1 MKETVAIIGAGIAGL
16 CTAKTLLALGYRVT
30 VFEKEA
36 DLGGVWSSARRYP
49 GLTTQNPRETYC
61 FSDWPM
67 PADYP
72 EWPSGAQM
80 QAYLQGYADRFRVTP
95 CIRFAA
101 LVDHAEPLPGAPGWM
116 LHWTAGEERHEA
128 RFDWLIACNGIF
140 SIPAVPA
147 YPGAE
152 AFAAAGG
159 QVLHTSQFTD
169 PEIARGRH
177 VLVIGYG
184 KSSCDVANAVAP
196 ISAST
201 GMVVRHLIWKIPKHI
216 GGVLNFKH
224 LFLNRMGEGL
234 FPWTELKGFEAFL
247 HGPGR
252 PLRNGLLNAVQ
263 AIIGRQLGLKSLGL
277 DPGTPLET
285 IARSTV
291 SLVTDGFYDKIG
303 SGRLRIHRDCEIVE
317 LSPGKA
323 RLSDGSTVPADIVI
337 CGTGWQQQVGFLPEA
352 VRRKVT
358 DSRGNFRL
366 YRSMVPLDVPRLLFN
381 GYTSSFF
388 CQLNAEMGAIWI
400 AALMSGRLTLPD
412 SATMAAQID
421 ERLVWMDARTDG
433 KHCKG
438 TNIVPFSIHH
448 IDELLDD
455 LDLALPR
462 RTRLLQWLRTVRAAD
477 FANVWTR
484 AVKRLEAPGPPHSS
498 SGGSV

>member
-1 MKETVAIIGAGIAGL
+1 MKQTVAIIGAGIAGL
-16 CTAKTLLALGYRVT
+16 CTAKTLLSLGYSVT

-36 DLGGVWSSARRYP
+36 DLGGVWSASRRYP

-80 QAYLQGYADRFRVTP
+80 QAYLQSYADHFGVTP
-95 CIRFAA
+95 HIRFATA
-101 LVDHAEPLPGAPGWM
+101 VERTTPLAGDAGWT
-116 LHWTAGEERHEA
+116 LGWNFDGQSHEET
-128 RFDWLIACNGIF
+128 FDWLIACNGIF
-140 SIPAVPA
+140 SIPSVPSW
-147 YPGAE
+147 PGTD
-152 AFAAAGG
+152 AFTAAGG
-159 QVLHTSQFTD
+159 QVLHTSQFTN
-169 PEIARGRH
+169 PELARNRN

-201 GMVVRHLIWKIPKHI
+201 SMVVRHLIWKIPKHI

-234 FPWTELKGFEAFL
+234 FPWMELKGFEAFL
-247 HGPGR
+247 HGPGK
-252 PLRNGLLNAVQ
+252 PLRNGMLNTVQ

-277 DPGTPLET
+277 DPGKPLET

-291 SLVTDGFYDKIG
+291 SLVSDGFYDKIG
-303 SGRLRIHRDCEIVE
+303 SGRLGMHRDSEIVE

-323 RLSDGSTVPADIVI
+323 RLSDGSTVPADIII
-337 CGTGWQQQVGFLPEA
+337 CGTGWHQRVDFLPEA
-352 VRRKVT
+352 VRQKVT
-358 DSRGNFRL
+358 DSHGNFRL
-366 YRSMVPLDVPRLLFN
+366 YRSMVPLGVQRLLFN

-388 CQLNAEMGAIWI
+388 CQLNAEMGAIWL
-400 AALMSGRLTLPD
+400 ATLLEGKLSLPD
-412 SATMAAQID
+412 EATMAAEIDQRLAWMD
-421 ERLVWMDARTDG
+421 ERTEG

-448 IDELLDD
+448 IDELLEDMD
-455 LDLALPR
+455 LPLPR
-462 RTRLLQWLRTVRAAD
+462 WTRIRQWLRTVRAED
-477 FANVWTR
+477 FAVVWPK
-484 AVKRLEAPGPPHSS
+484 AVRKIAAVR
-498 SGGSV
+498 